1 MEIAE
6 IFHSLQKKR
15 MERLGD
21 FVASVTRSL
30 GEEHD
35 GAVGEE
41 FRALVSGI
49 GYLKDAM
56 KKGEAKEAAKDEKA
70 EDGRGGEAAKKERA
84 DDGGEGE
91 AAKEEKAEEEDIIA
105 IAWRVE
111 YDLTRYIE

>member
-1 MEIAE
+1 
-6 IFHSLQKKR
+6 

-91 AAKEEKAEEEDIIA
+91 AAKEEKAEEGGGSEAAKDENAEKDDIIA
-105 IAWRVE
+105 IAWGVE
-111 YDLTRYIE
+111 YDLTQYIE

>member
-1 MEIAE
+1 
-6 IFHSLQKKR
+6 
-15 MERLGD
+15 MERLSD

-30 GEEHD
+30 SEEHD

-41 FRALVSGI
+41 FCALVVGI

-56 KKGEAKEAAKDEKA
+56 K
-70 EDGRGGEAAKKERA
+70 ER
-84 DDGGEGE
+84 E